1 MAKNYYGGLHDA
13 FHSAN
18 NSVQLTPQGSGGFD
32 MDPQTLA
39 PQRPKAMSIKPQSP
53 AQHAAVTKA
62 GRTSAVKRHASSGKG
77 LMGAGAMTTMPT
89 KPMGM

>member
-32 MDPQTLA
+32 MDPQTLSPA
-39 PQRPKAMSIKPQSP
+39 KPKAMAIKPQSP

-62 GRTSAVKRHASSGKG
+62 GRTSAVKRRAAAGKG
-77 LMGAGAMTTMPT
+77 LLSAPA